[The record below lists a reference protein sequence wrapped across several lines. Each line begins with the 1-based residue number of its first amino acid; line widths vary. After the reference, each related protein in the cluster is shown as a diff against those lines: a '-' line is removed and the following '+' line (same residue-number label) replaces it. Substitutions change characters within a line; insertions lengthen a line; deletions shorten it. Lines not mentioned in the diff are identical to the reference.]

1 MTQLVAVLTCEVS
14 INREDFDMTTQNIL
28 QFVSVAD
35 LRSMAIEDSNTH
47 LVDVLPPDH
56 FENGHIPG
64 AKNACVFFVS
74 FLDDLAMII
83 SDKKQRVVLYGSS
96 ERSHDAK
103 IAIEKMTRAGYLEVY
118 ELKGGIEAWRAA
130 GNVCEGNAIDQTDD
144 PQTTLSLSDG
154 NFIIDNDLST
164 IKWEGR
170 NPSTSHFGTV
180 KISEGNLRISNGKMS
195 GKIEVDMNSIHNINL
210 EGDELQPVLEAHLRS
225 DDFFFTSMFP
235 TAVLTLTEVTPIEPL
250 WQTAPNFHVK
260 GELTLRGITASLN
273 FDMTANQTENNS
285 LTLEA
290 HFDIDRTQWNIIYGS
305 TRFFEHLGMHKV
317 FDLISMQIRINATR

>member
-1 MTQLVAVLTCEVS
+1 MTAQTGK
-14 INREDFDMTTQNIL
+14 NIL
-28 QFVSVAD
+28 SVGD
-35 LRSMAIEDSNTH
+35 LSSMVKEHPSTY
-47 LVDVLPPDH
+47 LLDVLPPDH
-56 FENGHIPG
+56 FEKVHIPG

-74 FLDDLAMII
+74 FLDDLDRMIPE
-83 SDKKQRVVLYGSS
+83 KKERVVVYGSS

-103 IAIEKMTRAGYLEVY
+103 KAIEKMTRAGYLEVY
-118 ELKGGIEAWRAA
+118 ELKGGIESWRES
-130 GNVCEGNAIDQTDD
+130 GNVCEGNNVDQSDD
-144 PQTTLSLSDG
+144 PQTQLALSDG
-154 NFIIDNDLST
+154 SFIIDNDLST

-170 NPSTSHFGTV
+170 NPSTTHFGTV
-180 KISEGNLRISNGKMS
+180 DISEGYIHIKNGTIS

-210 EGDELQPVLEAHLRS
+210 DGDELQPLLEAHLRS

-235 TAVLTLTEVTPIEPL
+235 TAILTLTEVTPIEPL

-317 FDLISMQIRINATR
+317 FDLISIQIRINATR